1 MQTSFRILVALASLL
16 LAAPALRAQPIMAS
30 SELRRGMSGF
40 GLTTFQGT
48 EIDTFQVEILG
59 VLKGALGPRMDMILA
74 RLSGG
79 PLEHTGLIRGMSG
92 SPVYIDGRLIG
103 AVSYGWFFSKEPIG
117 GITPIAHMLEVG
129 TREHPTPSQYG
140 KALKLD
146 EETTRL
152 LGGEGVSTLALLG
165 MPIAVAGF
173 SPKGRQV
180 LRDALDA
187 PGIQLLDSPAGQ
199 VLPDQEVPFAPGAS
213 LAVQLIRGDYSAAA
227 IGTLTWVGDGRFV
240 GFGHPLFLLGATN
253 LPATGAY
260 IHQVIPIQTASFKI
274 GTPTSAMG
282 AVRQDRLPA
291 IAGTLGAMPDM
302 LPVRV
307 ALQSAA
313 GDRAFRCEVLRHPA
327 LSAAFVRSVL
337 FNALETAEKLFGD
350 ATLRMRSHIALAD
363 GRTVEREQV
372 YSSGIA
378 LLRAAIDAVQPV
390 GVLLNNPFAGLAL
403 DSLRFEL
410 EIGETLAQARIT
422 GLRLSP
428 PDPKA
433 GQRVLLQA
441 TLQPYRAEPVTE
453 RMELDLP
460 AHLKPGPFVVRVGS
474 GAASASWEAARQPDA
489 FVPRNAAA
497 LLALLERTGAADE
510 LVFEVFRAGPGFTV
524 DGRELPGL
532 PPSALAVLSADRSAG
547 HLGPVRGEVVLR
559 RTLTTDYVLSGEQSL
574 DMTLRKP

>member
-1 MQTSFRILVALASLL
+1 M
-16 LAAPALRAQPIMAS
+16 AP

-48 EIDTFQVEILG
+48 AIDTFQVEVLG

-103 AVSYGWFFSKEPIG
+103 AIAYGWYFSKDPIG
-117 GITPIAHMLEVG
+117 GITPIAHMLEVA
-129 TREHPTPSQYG
+129 TRQDPTPNQYG
-140 KALKLD
+140 KVLDLD

-152 LGGEGVSTLALLG
+152 LGGEGVSTLAPLG

-173 SPKGRQV
+173 SPRGRQV

-187 PGIQLLDSPAGQ
+187 PGIELLDSPAGR
-199 VLPDQEVPFAPGAS
+199 VLPDQEASIAPGAS

-240 GFGHPLFLLGATN
+240 GFGHPMFFLGATN

-260 IHQVIPIQTASFKI
+260 IHQVIPIQTASFKL
-274 GTPTSAMG
+274 GTPTGALG

-291 IAGTLGAMPDM
+291 IAGTLGQAPDM

-307 ALQSAA
+307 ALRSVA
-313 GDRAFRCEVLRHPA
+313 GNRAFRCEVLRHPA
-327 LSAAFVRSVL
+327 LSASFVRSVL
-337 FNALETAEKLFGD
+337 FNALETTEKLFGD
-350 ATLRMRSHIALAD
+350 ATLRVRSLIALAD
-363 GRTVEREQV
+363 GRTVEREQM

-378 LLRAAIDAVQPV
+378 PLSAVIDAVQPV
-390 GVLLNNPFAGLAL
+390 DRLLNNPFAGLAL
-403 DSLRFEL
+403 DSLHFEL
-410 EIGETLAQARIT
+410 EIGETLVQARIA

-428 PDPKA
+428 PDPKV
-433 GQRVLLQA
+433 GQRVSLQA

-453 RMELDLP
+453 RLALDLP
-460 AHLKPGPFVVRVGS
+460 AHLEPGPFVVRVGS
-474 GAASASWEAARQPDA
+474 GVASTGWEAARQPDA
-489 FVPRNAAA
+489 FVPRNAAD
-497 LLALLERTGAADE
+497 LLALLERPSAADE
-510 LVFEVFRAGPGFTV
+510 LVVEIFRAGSGFTV
-524 DGRELPGL
+524 NGRELPGL

-547 HLGPVRGEVVLR
+547 HLGPVQGEVVLR
-559 RTLTTDYVLSGEQSL
+559 RTVSTDYVLLGEQSL

>member
-1 MQTSFRILVALASLL
+1 M
-16 LAAPALRAQPIMAS
+16 AP

-92 SPVYIDGRLIG
+92 SPVYIDGRLVG
-103 AVSYGWFFSKEPIG
+103 AISYGWYFSKDPIG
-117 GITPIAHMLEVG
+117 GITPIAHMLEVA

-152 LGGEGVSTLALLG
+152 LGGEGISTLAPLG

-173 SPKGRQV
+173 SPQGRQV

-199 VLPDQEVPFAPGAS
+199 ALPDQEVPFAPGAS

-240 GFGHPLFLLGATN
+240 GFGHPMFLLGATN

-260 IHQVIPIQTASFKI
+260 IHQVIPLQTASFKL
-274 GTPTSAMG
+274 GTPTGAMG

-291 IAGTLGAMPDM
+291 IAGTLGATPDM
-302 LPVRV
+302 LPVQV
-307 ALQSAA
+307 ALRSAA
-313 GDRAFRCEVLRHPA
+313 GNHAFRCEVLRHPE
-327 LSAAFVRSVL
+327 LSAALVRSVL
-337 FNALETAEKLFGD
+337 FNSLETAEKLFGD
-350 ATLRMRSHIALAD
+350 ATLRVRSHIALAD

-372 YSSGIA
+372 YSSGVA
-378 LLRAAIDAVQPV
+378 LISAVIDAAQPV
-390 GVLLNNPFAGLAL
+390 SVLLNNPFAGLAL
-403 DSLRFEL
+403 DSLHFEL

-428 PDPKA
+428 PEPKA
-433 GQRVLLQA
+433 GQRVSLQA

-460 AHLKPGPFVVRVGS
+460 AYLEPGPFVVRVGS
-474 GAASASWEAARQPDA
+474 GVASTSWEAARRPDA
-489 FVPRNAAA
+489 FVPRNTSD

-510 LVFEVFRAGPGFTV
+510 LVVEIFRAGPGFTV

-547 HLGPVRGEVVLR
+547 HLGPVQGEVVLR
-559 RTLTTDYVLSGEQSL
+559 HTLTTNYVLSGEQSL

>member
-1 MQTSFRILVALASLL
+1 MLVALASLL
-16 LAAPALRAQPIMAS
+16 LAAPALGAQPLMAP

-48 EIDTFQVEILG
+48 AIDTFQVEVLG

-103 AVSYGWFFSKEPIG
+103 AIAYGWYFSKDPIG
-117 GITPIAHMLEVG
+117 GITPIAQMLEVA
-129 TREHPTPSQYG
+129 TRQDPTPNQYG
-140 KALKLD
+140 KVLDLD

-152 LGGEGVSTLALLG
+152 LGGEGVSTLAPLG

-173 SPKGRQV
+173 SPRGRQV

-187 PGIQLLDSPAGQ
+187 PGIELLDSPAGR
-199 VLPDQEVPFAPGAS
+199 VLPDQEASIAPGAS

-227 IGTLTWVGDGRFV
+227 IGTLTWVGAGRFV
-240 GFGHPLFLLGATN
+240 GFGHPMFFLGATN

-260 IHQVIPIQTASFKI
+260 IHQVIPIQTASFKL
-274 GTPTSAMG
+274 GTPTGALG

-291 IAGTLGAMPDM
+291 IAGTLGDAPDM

-307 ALQSAA
+307 ALRSAA
-313 GDRAFRCEVLRHPA
+313 GNRAFRCEVLRHPA
-327 LSAAFVRSVL
+327 LSASFVRSVL
-337 FNALETAEKLFGD
+337 FNSLETTEKLVGD
-350 ATLRMRSHIALAD
+350 ATLRVRSHIALAD
-363 GRTVEREQV
+363 GRAVEREQM

-378 LLRAAIDAVQPV
+378 PLSAVIDAAQPV
-390 GVLLNNPFAGLAL
+390 DMLLNNPFAGLAL
-403 DSLRFEL
+403 DSLHFEL

-428 PDPKA
+428 PNPKV
-433 GQRVLLQA
+433 GQRVSLQA

-453 RMELDLP
+453 RLALDLP
-460 AHLKPGPFVVRVGS
+460 THLEPGPFVVRVGS
-474 GAASASWEAARQPDA
+474 GVASTDWEAARQPDA
-489 FVPRNAAA
+489 FVPRNAAD
-497 LLALLERTGAADE
+497 LLALLERPSAADE
-510 LVFEVFRAGPGFTV
+510 LVVEIFRAGSGFTV
-524 DGRELPGL
+524 NGRELPGL

-547 HLGPVRGEVVLR
+547 HLGPVQGEVVLR
-559 RTLTTDYVLSGEQSL
+559 RTVSTDYVLLGEQSL

>member
-1 MQTSFRILVALASLL
+1 M
-16 LAAPALRAQPIMAS
+16 AP

-48 EIDTFQVEILG
+48 AIDTFQVEVLG

-103 AVSYGWFFSKEPIG
+103 AIAYGWYFSKDPIG
-117 GITPIAHMLEVG
+117 GITPIAQMLEVA
-129 TREHPTPSQYG
+129 TRQDPTPNQYG
-140 KALKLD
+140 KVLDLD

-152 LGGEGVSTLALLG
+152 LGGEGVSTLVPLG

-173 SPKGRQV
+173 SPRGRQV

-187 PGIQLLDSPAGQ
+187 PGIELLDSPAGR
-199 VLPDQEVPFAPGAS
+199 VLPDQEASIAPGAS

-240 GFGHPLFLLGATN
+240 GFGHPMFFLGATN

-260 IHQVIPIQTASFKI
+260 IHQVIPIQTASFKL
-274 GTPTSAMG
+274 GTPTGALG

-291 IAGTLGAMPDM
+291 IAGTLGDAPDM

-307 ALQSAA
+307 ALRSAA
-313 GDRAFRCEVLRHPA
+313 GNRAFRCEVLRHPA
-327 LSAAFVRSVL
+327 LSASFVRSVL
-337 FNALETAEKLFGD
+337 FNALETTEKLFGD
-350 ATLRMRSHIALAD
+350 ATLRVRSHIALAD
-363 GRTVEREQV
+363 GRTVEREQM

-378 LLRAAIDAVQPV
+378 PLSAVIDAAQPV
-390 GVLLNNPFAGLAL
+390 DMLLNNPFAGLAL
-403 DSLRFEL
+403 DSLHFEL

-428 PDPKA
+428 PAPKI
-433 GQRVLLQA
+433 GQRVSLQA

-453 RMELDLP
+453 RLALDLP
-460 AHLKPGPFVVRVGS
+460 AHLEPGPFVVRIGS
-474 GAASASWEAARQPDA
+474 GVASTGWEAARQPDA
-489 FVPRNAAA
+489 FVPRNAAD
-497 LLALLERTGAADE
+497 LLALLERPSAADE
-510 LVFEVFRAGPGFTV
+510 LVVEIFRAGSGFTV
-524 DGRELPGL
+524 NGRELPGL

-547 HLGPVRGEVVLR
+547 HLGPVQGEVVLR
-559 RTLTTDYVLSGEQSL
+559 RTVSTDYVLLGEQSL

>member
-1 MQTSFRILVALASLL
+1 M
-16 LAAPALRAQPIMAS
+16 AP

-48 EIDTFQVEILG
+48 AIDTFQVEVLG

-103 AVSYGWFFSKEPIG
+103 AIAYGWYFSKDPIG
-117 GITPIAHMLEVG
+117 GITPIAQMLEVA
-129 TREHPTPSQYG
+129 TREDPTPNQYG
-140 KALKLD
+140 KALDLD

-152 LGGEGVSTLALLG
+152 LGGEGVSTLVPLG

-173 SPKGRQV
+173 SPRGRQV

-187 PGIQLLDSPAGQ
+187 PGIELLDSPAGR
-199 VLPDQEVPFAPGAS
+199 VLPDQEASIAPGAS

-240 GFGHPLFLLGATN
+240 GFGHPMFFLGAIN

-260 IHQVIPIQTASFKI
+260 IHQVIPIQTASFKL
-274 GTPTSAMG
+274 GTPTGALG

-291 IAGTLGAMPDM
+291 IAGTLGQAPDM

-307 ALQSAA
+307 ALRSAA
-313 GDRAFRCEVLRHPA
+313 GNRAFRCEVLRHPA
-327 LSAAFVRSVL
+327 LSASFVRSVL
-337 FNALETAEKLFGD
+337 FNALETTEKLFGD
-350 ATLRMRSHIALAD
+350 ATLRVRSHIALAD
-363 GRTVEREQV
+363 GRAVEREQM

-378 LLRAAIDAVQPV
+378 PLSAVIDAVQPV
-390 GVLLNNPFAGLAL
+390 DRLLNNPFAGLAL
-403 DSLRFEL
+403 DSLHFEL

-428 PDPKA
+428 PDPKV
-433 GQRVLLQA
+433 GQRVSLQA

-453 RMELDLP
+453 RLALDLP
-460 AHLKPGPFVVRVGS
+460 THLEPGPFVVRVGS
-474 GAASASWEAARQPDA
+474 GVASTGWETARQPDA
-489 FVPRNAAA
+489 FVPRNAAD
-497 LLALLERTGAADE
+497 LLALLKRPSAADE
-510 LVFEVFRAGPGFTV
+510 LVVEIFRAGSGFTV
-524 DGRELPGL
+524 NGRELPGL

-547 HLGPVRGEVVLR
+547 HLGPVQGEVVLR
-559 RTLTTDYVLSGEQSL
+559 RTVSTAYVLLGEQSL

>member
-1 MQTSFRILVALASLL
+1 M
-16 LAAPALRAQPIMAS
+16 AP

-48 EIDTFQVEILG
+48 AIDTFQVEVLG

-103 AVSYGWFFSKEPIG
+103 AIAYGWYFSKDPIG
-117 GITPIAHMLEVG
+117 GITPIAQMLEVA
-129 TREHPTPSQYG
+129 TRQDPTPNQYG
-140 KALKLD
+140 KVLDLD

-152 LGGEGVSTLALLG
+152 LGGEGVSTLAPLG

-173 SPKGRQV
+173 SPRGRQV

-187 PGIQLLDSPAGQ
+187 PGIELLDSPAGR
-199 VLPDQEVPFAPGAS
+199 VLPDQEASIAPGAS

-240 GFGHPLFLLGATN
+240 GFGHPMFFLGATN

-260 IHQVIPIQTASFKI
+260 IHQVIPIQTASFKL
-274 GTPTSAMG
+274 GTPTGALG

-291 IAGTLGAMPDM
+291 IAGTLGQAPDM

-307 ALQSAA
+307 ALRSAA
-313 GDRAFRCEVLRHPA
+313 GNRAFRCEVLRHPA
-327 LSAAFVRSVL
+327 LSASFVRSVL
-337 FNALETAEKLFGD
+337 FNALETTEKLFGD
-350 ATLRMRSHIALAD
+350 ATLRVRSHIALAD
-363 GRTVEREQV
+363 GRTVEREQM

-378 LLRAAIDAVQPV
+378 PLSAVIDAAQPV
-390 GVLLNNPFAGLAL
+390 DMLLNNPFAGLAL
-403 DSLRFEL
+403 DSLHFEL

-428 PDPKA
+428 PDPKV
-433 GQRVLLQA
+433 GQQVSLQA

-453 RMELDLP
+453 RLALDLP
-460 AHLKPGPFVVRVGS
+460 AHLEPGPFVVRVGS
-474 GAASASWEAARQPDA
+474 GVASTGWETARQPDA
-489 FVPRNAAA
+489 FVPRNAAD
-497 LLALLERTGAADE
+497 LLALLERPSAADE
-510 LVFEVFRAGPGFTV
+510 LVVEIFRAGSGFTV
-524 DGRELPGL
+524 NGRELPGL
-532 PPSALAVLSADRSAG
+532 PPSALVVLSADRSAG
-547 HLGPVRGEVVLR
+547 HLGPVQGEVVLR
-559 RTLTTDYVLSGEQSL
+559 RTVSTDYVLLGEQSL

>member
-1 MQTSFRILVALASLL
+1 M
-16 LAAPALRAQPIMAS
+16 AP

-48 EIDTFQVEILG
+48 AIDTFQVEVLG

-103 AVSYGWFFSKEPIG
+103 AIAYGWYFSKDPIG
-117 GITPIAHMLEVG
+117 GITPIAHMLEVA
-129 TREHPTPSQYG
+129 TRQDPTPNQYG
-140 KALKLD
+140 KVLDLD

-152 LGGEGVSTLALLG
+152 LGGEGVSTLAPLG

-173 SPKGRQV
+173 SPRGRQV

-187 PGIQLLDSPAGQ
+187 PGIELLDSPAGR
-199 VLPDQEVPFAPGAS
+199 VLPDQEASIAPGAS

-240 GFGHPLFLLGATN
+240 GFGHPMFFLGAIN

-260 IHQVIPIQTASFKI
+260 IHQVIPIQTASFKL
-274 GTPTSAMG
+274 GTPTGALG
-282 AVRQDRLPA
+282 AVRQDRLSA
-291 IAGTLGAMPDM
+291 IAGTLGQAPDM

-307 ALQSAA
+307 ALRSAA
-313 GDRAFRCEVLRHPA
+313 GNRAFRCEVLRHPA
-327 LSAAFVRSVL
+327 LSASFVRSVL
-337 FNALETAEKLFGD
+337 FNALETTEKLVGD
-350 ATLRMRSHIALAD
+350 ATLRVRSHIALAD
-363 GRTVEREQV
+363 GRTVEREQM

-378 LLRAAIDAVQPV
+378 PLSAVIDAVQPV
-390 GVLLNNPFAGLAL
+390 DRLLNNPFAGLAL
-403 DSLRFEL
+403 DSLHFEL
-410 EIGETLAQARIT
+410 EIGETLVQARIA

-428 PDPKA
+428 PDPKV
-433 GQRVLLQA
+433 GQRVSLQA

-453 RMELDLP
+453 RLALDLP
-460 AHLKPGPFVVRVGS
+460 AHLEPGPFVVRVGS
-474 GAASASWEAARQPDA
+474 GVASTGWEAARQPDA
-489 FVPRNAAA
+489 FVPRNAAD
-497 LLALLERTGAADE
+497 LLALLERPSAADE
-510 LVFEVFRAGPGFTV
+510 LVVEIFRAGSGFTV
-524 DGRELPGL
+524 NGRELPGL

-547 HLGPVRGEVVLR
+547 HLGPVQGEVVLR
-559 RTLTTDYVLSGEQSL
+559 RTVSTAYVLLGEQSL

>member
-1 MQTSFRILVALASLL
+1 M
-16 LAAPALRAQPIMAS
+16 AP

-48 EIDTFQVEILG
+48 AIDTFQVEVLG

-103 AVSYGWFFSKEPIG
+103 AIAYGWYFSKDPIG
-117 GITPIAHMLEVG
+117 GITPIAQMLEVA
-129 TREHPTPSQYG
+129 TRQDPTPNQYG
-140 KALKLD
+140 KSLELD
-146 EETTRL
+146 EEATRL
-152 LGGEGVSTLALLG
+152 LGGEGVSTLAPLG

-173 SPKGRQV
+173 SPRGRQV

-187 PGIQLLDSPAGQ
+187 PGIELLDSPAGR
-199 VLPDQEVPFAPGAS
+199 VLPDQEASIAPGAS

-240 GFGHPLFLLGATN
+240 GFGHPMFFLGATN

-260 IHQVIPIQTASFKI
+260 IHQVIPIQTASFKL
-274 GTPTSAMG
+274 GTPTGALG

-291 IAGTLGAMPDM
+291 IAGTLGQAPDM

-307 ALQSAA
+307 ALRSAA
-313 GDRAFRCEVLRHPA
+313 GNRAFRCEVLRHPA
-327 LSAAFVRSVL
+327 LSASFVRSVL
-337 FNALETAEKLFGD
+337 FNALETTEKLVGD
-350 ATLRMRSHIALAD
+350 ATLRVRSHIALAD
-363 GRTVEREQV
+363 GRAVEREQM

-378 LLRAAIDAVQPV
+378 PLSAVIDAAQPV
-390 GVLLNNPFAGLAL
+390 DRLLNNPFAGLAL

-428 PDPKA
+428 PNPKV
-433 GQRVLLQA
+433 GQRVSLQA

-453 RMELDLP
+453 RLALDLP
-460 AHLKPGPFVVRVGS
+460 THLEPGPFVVRVGS
-474 GAASASWEAARQPDA
+474 GVASTGWETARQPDA
-489 FVPRNAAA
+489 FVPRNAAD
-497 LLALLERTGAADE
+497 LLALLERPSAADE
-510 LVFEVFRAGPGFTV
+510 LVVEIFRAGSGFTV
-524 DGRELPGL
+524 NGRELPGL

-547 HLGPVRGEVVLR
+547 HLGPVQGEVVLR
-559 RTLTTDYVLSGEQSL
+559 RTVSTDYVLLGEQSL

>member
-1 MQTSFRILVALASLL
+1 
-16 LAAPALRAQPIMAS
+16 
-30 SELRRGMSGF
+30 MSGF

-74 RLSGG
+74 RFSGG

-103 AVSYGWFFSKEPIG
+103 AIAYGWYFSKEPIG
-117 GITPIAHMLEVG
+117 GITPIGHMLDVAM
-129 TREHPTPSQYG
+129 REHPTPSQYG
-140 KALKLD
+140 KVLD
-146 EETTRL
+146 LNEETTRL
-152 LGGEGVSTLALLG
+152 LGGEGVVSAELNVEASTLAPLG

-173 SPKGRQV
+173 SPRGRQV

-187 PGIQLLDSPAGQ
+187 PGIQLLDSPTGQ
-199 VLPDQEVPFAPGAS
+199 ALSDQEAPFVPGAP
-213 LAVQLIRGDYSAAA
+213 LAVQLIRGDYSASA

-240 GFGHPLFLLGATN
+240 GFGHPMFLLGATN

-260 IHQVIPIQTASFKI
+260 IHQVIPIQTASFKL

-291 IAGTLGAMPDM
+291 IAGTLGEAPDM

-307 ALQSAA
+307 ALRSAA
-313 GDRAFRCEVLRHPA
+313 DDHNFRCEVLRHPE
-327 LSAAFVRSVL
+327 LSASLVRSVL
-337 FNALETAEKLFGD
+337 FNSLETAEKLFGD
-350 ATLRMRSHIALAD
+350 ATLRMRSRIALAD
-363 GRTVEREQV
+363 GRTVEREQM
-372 YSSGIA
+372 YSSGVA
-378 LLRAAIDAVQPV
+378 LLRAVIDAVQPV
-390 GVLLNNPFAGLAL
+390 GVLLNNPFAGMTL
-403 DSLRFEL
+403 DSLHFEL
-410 EIGETLAQARIT
+410 EISETLAQARIA
-422 GLRLSP
+422 GLRLLP
-428 PDPKA
+428 PEPKV
-433 GQRVLLQA
+433 GQRVSLQA

-453 RMELDLP
+453 HLELDLP
-460 AHLKPGPFVVRVGS
+460 AHLEPGPFVVRVGS
-474 GAASASWEAARQPDA
+474 GAASTRWEAARQPDA
-489 FVPRNAAA
+489 FVPRNTAD

-510 LVFEVFRAGPGFTV
+510 LVVEVFRAEPGFTV
-524 DGRELPGL
+524 NGRELPGL

-547 HLGPVRGEVVLR
+547 HLGPVQGEVVLR

>member
-1 MQTSFRILVALASLL
+1 MQTSFRILVALAALL
-16 LAAPALRAQPIMAS
+16 LAAPALRAQPVMAS

-92 SPVYIDGRLIG
+92 SPVYINGRLIG
-103 AVSYGWFFSKEPIG
+103 AIAYGWYFSKEPIG
-117 GITPIAHMLEVG
+117 GITPIAHMLEVA

-152 LGGEGVSTLALLG
+152 LGGEGVSTLAPLG

-173 SPKGRQV
+173 SPRGRQV

-187 PGIQLLDSPAGQ
+187 PGIELLDSPAGQ
-199 VLPDQEVPFAPGAS
+199 HLPGQEVPFAPGAS

-260 IHQVIPIQTASFKI
+260 IHQVIPTQIASFKL
-274 GTPTSAMG
+274 GTPAGAMG

-291 IAGTLGAMPDM
+291 IAGTLGAVPDM

-307 ALQSAA
+307 ALRSAA
-313 GDRAFRCEVLRHPA
+313 GDHDFRCEVLRHPE
-327 LSAAFVRSVL
+327 LSASFVRSVL
-337 FNALETAEKLFGD
+337 FNSLEATEKLFGD
-350 ATLRMRSHIALAD
+350 ATLRVRSHIALTD

-378 LLRAAIDAVQPV
+378 LLRAIIEAVQPV
-390 GVLLNNPFAGLAL
+390 GVLLNNSFAGLTL
-403 DSLRFEL
+403 DSLHFEL
-410 EIGETLAQARIT
+410 EVGESLAQARIT

-433 GQRVLLQA
+433 GQRVSLQA

-460 AHLKPGPFVVRVGS
+460 AHLKPGPFVVRIGS
-474 GAASASWEAARQPDA
+474 GAASARWEAARRPDA
-489 FVPRNAAA
+489 FVPRNTAD

-510 LVFEVFRAGPGFTV
+510 LVVEVFRAGPGFTV
-524 DGRELPGL
+524 EGRELPGL
-532 PPSALAVLSADRSAG
+532 PPSALAVLSADHSAG
-547 HLGPVRGEVVLR
+547 HLGPVQGAVVLR

>member
-1 MQTSFRILVALASLL
+1 M
-16 LAAPALRAQPIMAS
+16 AP

-48 EIDTFQVEILG
+48 AIDTFQVEVLG

-103 AVSYGWFFSKEPIG
+103 AIAYGWYFSKDPIG
-117 GITPIAHMLEVG
+117 GITPIAHMLEVA
-129 TREHPTPSQYG
+129 TRQDPTPNQYG
-140 KALKLD
+140 KALDLD

-152 LGGEGVSTLALLG
+152 LGGEGVSTLAPLG

-173 SPKGRQV
+173 SPRGRQV

-187 PGIQLLDSPAGQ
+187 PGIELLDSPAGR
-199 VLPDQEVPFAPGAS
+199 VLPDQEASIAPGAS

-240 GFGHPLFLLGATN
+240 GFGHPMFFLGAIN

-260 IHQVIPIQTASFKI
+260 IHQVIPIQTASFKL
-274 GTPTSAMG
+274 GTPTGALG

-291 IAGTLGAMPDM
+291 IAGTLGDAPDM

-307 ALQSAA
+307 ALRSAA
-313 GDRAFRCEVLRHPA
+313 GNRAFRCEVLRHPD
-327 LSAAFVRSVL
+327 LSASFVRSVL
-337 FNALETAEKLFGD
+337 FNALETTEKLFGD
-350 ATLRMRSHIALAD
+350 ATLRVRSHIALAD
-363 GRTVEREQV
+363 GRTVEREQM

-378 LLRAAIDAVQPV
+378 PLSAVIDAVQPV
-390 GVLLNNPFAGLAL
+390 DRLLNNPFAGLAL
-403 DSLRFEL
+403 DSLHFEL

-428 PDPKA
+428 PNPKV
-433 GQRVLLQA
+433 GQRVSLQA

-453 RMELDLP
+453 RLALDLP
-460 AHLKPGPFVVRVGS
+460 THLEPGPFVVRVGS
-474 GAASASWEAARQPDA
+474 GVASTDWEAARQPDA
-489 FVPRNAAA
+489 FVPRNAAD
-497 LLALLERTGAADE
+497 LLALLERPSAADE
-510 LVFEVFRAGPGFTV
+510 LVVEIFRAGPGFTV
-524 DGRELPGL
+524 NGRELPGL

-547 HLGPVRGEVVLR
+547 HLGPVQGEVVLR
-559 RTLTTDYVLSGEQSL
+559 RTVSTDYVLLGEQSL

>member
-1 MQTSFRILVALASLL
+1 M
-16 LAAPALRAQPIMAS
+16 AP

-103 AVSYGWFFSKEPIG
+103 AIAYGWYFSKDPIG
-117 GITPIAHMLEVG
+117 GITPIADMLEVA
-129 TREHPTPSQYG
+129 TRQHPTPNQYG
-140 KALKLD
+140 KALELD

-152 LGGEGVSTLALLG
+152 LGGEGVSTLAPLG
-165 MPIAVAGF
+165 VPIALAGF
-173 SPKGRQV
+173 SPRGRHV

-199 VLPDQEVPFAPGAS
+199 VLPDREAAIAPGAS

-240 GFGHPLFLLGATN
+240 GFGHPMFFLGATN

-260 IHQVIPIQTASFKI
+260 IHQVIPVQIASFKL

-282 AVRQDRLPA
+282 AVRQDRLAA
-291 IAGTLGAMPDM
+291 IAGTLGQAPDM

-307 ALQSAA
+307 ALRSAA
-313 GDRAFRCEVLRHPA
+313 GDRAFRCEVLRHPE
-327 LSAAFVRSVL
+327 LSASFVRSVL
-337 FNALETAEKLFGD
+337 VNALETTEKLFGD
-350 ATLRMRSHIALAD
+350 ATLRMRSHIALTD
-363 GRTVEREQV
+363 GRTVEREQM
-372 YSSGIA
+372 YSSGVA
-378 LLRAAIDAVQPV
+378 LLNAAIDAVQPV
-390 GVLLNNPFAGLAL
+390 EVLLNNPFAGLTL
-403 DSLRFEL
+403 DSLHFEL

-428 PDPKA
+428 PEPKV
-433 GQRVLLQA
+433 GQRVSLQA
-441 TLQPYRAEPVTE
+441 TLQPHRAEPVTE
-453 RMELDLP
+453 RLALDLP
-460 AHLKPGPFVVRVGS
+460 AHLEPGSFVVRVGS
-474 GAASASWEAARQPDA
+474 GVASTGWDAARRPDA
-489 FVPRNAAA
+489 LVPRNAAD

-510 LVFEVFRAGPGFTV
+510 LVVEIFRAGAGFTV

-532 PPSALAVLSADRSAG
+532 PPSALAVLNADRSAG
-547 HLGPVRGEVVLR
+547 HLGAVQGEVVLR
-559 RTLTTDYVLSGEQSL
+559 RTLTTAYVLLGEQSL

>member
-1 MQTSFRILVALASLL
+1 M
-16 LAAPALRAQPIMAS
+16 AP

-48 EIDTFQVEILG
+48 AIDTFQVEVLG

-103 AVSYGWFFSKEPIG
+103 AIAYGWYFSKDPIG
-117 GITPIAHMLEVG
+117 GITPIAQMLEVA
-129 TREHPTPSQYG
+129 TRQDPTPNQYG
-140 KALKLD
+140 KALDLD

-152 LGGEGVSTLALLG
+152 LGGEGVSTLAPLG

-173 SPKGRQV
+173 SPRGRQV

-187 PGIQLLDSPAGQ
+187 PGIELLDSPAGR
-199 VLPDQEVPFAPGAS
+199 VLPDQEAAIAPGAS

-240 GFGHPLFLLGATN
+240 GFGHPMFFLGATN

-260 IHQVIPIQTASFKI
+260 IHQVIPIQTASFKL
-274 GTPTSAMG
+274 GTPTGALG

-291 IAGTLGAMPDM
+291 IAGTLGQAPDM

-307 ALQSAA
+307 ALRSAA
-313 GDRAFRCEVLRHPA
+313 GNRAFRCEVLRHPA
-327 LSAAFVRSVL
+327 LSASFVRSVL
-337 FNALETAEKLFGD
+337 FNALETTEKLVGD
-350 ATLRMRSHIALAD
+350 ATLRVRSHIALAD
-363 GRTVEREQV
+363 GRAVEREQM

-378 LLRAAIDAVQPV
+378 PLSAVIDAVQPV
-390 GVLLNNPFAGLAL
+390 DRLLNNPFAGLAL
-403 DSLRFEL
+403 DSLHFEL

-428 PDPKA
+428 PDPKV
-433 GQRVLLQA
+433 GQRVSLQA

-453 RMELDLP
+453 RLALDLP
-460 AHLKPGPFVVRVGS
+460 THLEPGPFVVRVGS
-474 GAASASWEAARQPDA
+474 GVASTGWETARQPDA
-489 FVPRNAAA
+489 FVPRNAAD
-497 LLALLERTGAADE
+497 LLALLKRPSAADE
-510 LVFEVFRAGPGFTV
+510 LVVEIFRAGSGFTV
-524 DGRELPGL
+524 NGRELPGL

-547 HLGPVRGEVVLR
+547 HLGPVQGEVVLR
-559 RTLTTDYVLSGEQSL
+559 RTVSTAYVLLGEQSL

>member
-1 MQTSFRILVALASLL
+1 M
-16 LAAPALRAQPIMAS
+16 AP

-48 EIDTFQVEILG
+48 AIDTFQVEVLG

-103 AVSYGWFFSKEPIG
+103 AIAYGWYFSKDPIG
-117 GITPIAHMLEVG
+117 GITPIAQMLEVA
-129 TREHPTPSQYG
+129 TRQDPTPNQYG
-140 KALKLD
+140 KVLDLD

-152 LGGEGVSTLALLG
+152 LGGEGVSTLAPLG

-173 SPKGRQV
+173 SPRGRQV

-187 PGIQLLDSPAGQ
+187 PGIELLDSPAGR
-199 VLPDQEVPFAPGAS
+199 VLPDQEASIAPGAS

-240 GFGHPLFLLGATN
+240 GFGHPMFFLGAIN

-260 IHQVIPIQTASFKI
+260 IHQVIPIQTASFKL
-274 GTPTSAMG
+274 GTPTGALG

-291 IAGTLGAMPDM
+291 IAGTLGQAPDM

-307 ALQSAA
+307 ALRSAA
-313 GDRAFRCEVLRHPA
+313 GNRAFRCEVLRHPA
-327 LSAAFVRSVL
+327 LSASFVRSVL
-337 FNALETAEKLFGD
+337 FNSLETTEKLFGD
-350 ATLRMRSHIALAD
+350 ATLRVRSHIALAD
-363 GRTVEREQV
+363 GRTVEREQM

-378 LLRAAIDAVQPV
+378 PLSAVIDAVQPV
-390 GVLLNNPFAGLAL
+390 DRLLNNPFAGLAL
-403 DSLRFEL
+403 DSLHFEL

-428 PDPKA
+428 PNPKV
-433 GQRVLLQA
+433 GQRVSLQA

-453 RMELDLP
+453 RLALDLP
-460 AHLKPGPFVVRVGS
+460 AHLEPGPFVVRVGS
-474 GAASASWEAARQPDA
+474 GVASTGWEAARQPDA
-489 FVPRNAAA
+489 FVPRNAAD
-497 LLALLERTGAADE
+497 LLALLERPSAADE
-510 LVFEVFRAGPGFTV
+510 LVVEIFRAGSGFTV
-524 DGRELPGL
+524 NGRELPGL

-547 HLGPVRGEVVLR
+547 HLGPVQGEVVLR
-559 RTLTTDYVLSGEQSL
+559 RTVSTDYVLLGEQSL

>member
-1 MQTSFRILVALASLL
+1 M
-16 LAAPALRAQPIMAS
+16 AP

-48 EIDTFQVEILG
+48 EIDTFQVEVLG

-103 AVSYGWFFSKEPIG
+103 AIAYGWYFSKDPIG
-117 GITPIAHMLEVG
+117 GITPIAHMLEVA
-129 TREHPTPSQYG
+129 TRQDPTPNQYG
-140 KALKLD
+140 KVLELD

-152 LGGEGVSTLALLG
+152 LGGEGVSTLAPLG

-173 SPKGRQV
+173 SPRGRQV

-187 PGIQLLDSPAGQ
+187 PGIELLDSPAGR
-199 VLPDQEVPFAPGAS
+199 VLPDQEASIAPGAS

-240 GFGHPLFLLGATN
+240 GFGHPMFFLGATN

-260 IHQVIPIQTASFKI
+260 IHQVIPIQTASFKL
-274 GTPTSAMG
+274 GTPTGALG

-291 IAGTLGAMPDM
+291 IAGTLGQAPDM

-307 ALQSAA
+307 ALRSVA
-313 GDRAFRCEVLRHPA
+313 GNRAFRCEVLRHPA
-327 LSAAFVRSVL
+327 LSASFVRSVL
-337 FNALETAEKLFGD
+337 FNALETTEKLFGD
-350 ATLRMRSHIALAD
+350 ATLRVRSHIALAD
-363 GRTVEREQV
+363 GRTVEREQM

-378 LLRAAIDAVQPV
+378 PLSAVIDAVQPV
-390 GVLLNNPFAGLAL
+390 DRLLNNPFAGLAL
-403 DSLRFEL
+403 DSLHFEL
-410 EIGETLAQARIT
+410 EIGETLVQARIA

-428 PDPKA
+428 PDPKV
-433 GQRVLLQA
+433 GQRVSLQA

-453 RMELDLP
+453 RLALDLP
-460 AHLKPGPFVVRVGS
+460 AHLEPGPFVVRVGS
-474 GAASASWEAARQPDA
+474 GVASTGWEAARQPDA
-489 FVPRNAAA
+489 FVPRNAAD
-497 LLALLERTGAADE
+497 LLALLERPSAADE
-510 LVFEVFRAGPGFTV
+510 LVVEIFRAGSGFTV
-524 DGRELPGL
+524 NGRELPGL

-547 HLGPVRGEVVLR
+547 HLGPVQGEVVLR
-559 RTLTTDYVLSGEQSL
+559 RTVSTDYVLLGEQSL

>member
-1 MQTSFRILVALASLL
+1 ME
-16 LAAPALRAQPIMAS
+16 P
-30 SELRRGMSGF
+30 SELRRGMKGF

-79 PLEHTGLIRGMSG
+79 PLAHTGVVRGMSG

-103 AVSYGWFFSKEPIG
+103 AIAYGWYFSKDPIG
-117 GITPIAHMLEVG
+117 GITPIADMLAVA
-129 TREHPTPSQYG
+129 TRQHPPPNQYG
-140 KALKLD
+140 KVLDLD

-152 LGGEGVSTLALLG
+152 LGGEGVSTLAPLG

-173 SPKGRQV
+173 SPRGRQA
-180 LRDALDA
+180 LRDALGV

-199 VLPDQEVPFAPGAS
+199 ELSGQEASIAPGAS

-240 GFGHPLFLLGATN
+240 GFGHPMFLLGATN

-260 IHQVIPIQTASFKI
+260 IHQVIPIQTASFKL
-274 GTPTSAMG
+274 GVPTGAMG

-291 IAGTLGAMPDM
+291 IAGTLGAAPDM

-313 GDRAFRCEVLRHPA
+313 GDNAFRCEVLRHPE
-327 LSAAFVRSVL
+327 LSASLVRAVL
-337 FNALETAEKLFGD
+337 FNALETAEKLFGN
-350 ATLRMRSHIALAD
+350 ATLRVRSHIALAD
-363 GRTVEREQV
+363 GRSVERTQV
-372 YSSGIA
+372 YSSGTA
-378 LLRAAIDAVQPV
+378 LIRAALAAVEPV
-390 GVLLNNPFAGLAL
+390 GALLNNPFAGLAL
-403 DSLRFEL
+403 DSLHFEL
-410 EIGETLAQARIT
+410 EISETLARARIA

-428 PDPKA
+428 PEPKV
-433 GQRVLLQA
+433 GQRIVLQA
-441 TLQPYRAEPVTE
+441 TLQPYRAAPVTE
-453 RMELDLP
+453 RLELELP
-460 AHLKPGPFVVRVGS
+460 AHLAPGPFVVRVGS
-474 GAASASWEAARQPDA
+474 GVASVGWEATRQPDA
-489 FVPRNAAA
+489 FVPRNAAD
-497 LLALLERTGAADE
+497 LLSLLRQTGAADE
-510 LVFEVFRAGPGFTV
+510 LVVEVFRAAPGFTV

-547 HLGPVRGEVVLR
+547 HLGPVQGEVVLR

>member
-1 MQTSFRILVALASLL
+1 ME
-16 LAAPALRAQPIMAS
+16 P

-79 PLEHTGLIRGMSG
+79 PLAHTGIIRGMSG

-103 AVSYGWFFSKEPIG
+103 AIAYGWYFSKDPIG
-117 GITPIAHMLEVG
+117 GITPISHMLDIA
-129 TREHPTPSQYG
+129 TREYPAPSQHG
-140 KALKLD
+140 KVLELELLD

-152 LGGEGVSTLALLG
+152 LGGEGVVSAELNVEASTLAPLG

-173 SPKGRQV
+173 SPRGRKV

-187 PGIQLLDSPAGQ
+187 PGIQFLDSPTGQ
-199 VLPDQEVPFAPGAS
+199 ELSDQELSRNEVSIAPGAS

-240 GFGHPLFLLGATN
+240 GFGHPLFFWGATN

-260 IHQVIPIQTASFKI
+260 IHQVIPIQTFSFKL
-274 GTPTSAMG
+274 GTPTGAMG

-291 IAGTLGAMPDM
+291 IAGTLGEAPDM

-307 ALQSAA
+307 ALRSAA
-313 GDRAFRCEVLRHPA
+313 DGHNFRCEVLRHPE
-327 LSAAFVRSVL
+327 LSASLVRSVL
-337 FNALETAEKLFGD
+337 FNSLETTEKLFGD

-363 GRTVEREQV
+363 GRTVERDQV

-378 LLRAAIDAVQPV
+378 PLRAVIDAVQPV
-390 GVLLNNPFAGLAL
+390 GVLLNNPFAGLTL
-403 DSLRFEL
+403 DSLHFEL
-410 EIGETLAQARIT
+410 EISETLAQARIT

-428 PDPKA
+428 PEPKA
-433 GQRVLLQA
+433 GQRVALQA

-453 RMELDLP
+453 HLELRLP

-474 GAASASWEAARQPDA
+474 GVASTDWEAARQPAA
-489 FVPRNAAA
+489 FVPRNAAD

-510 LVFEVFRAGPGFTV
+510 LVVEVFRVEPGFTMK
-524 DGRELPGL
+524 GRELPGL
-532 PPSALAVLSADRSAG
+532 PPSALAVLNADRSAG
-547 HLGPVRGEVVLR
+547 HLGLVRGEVVLR
-559 RTLTTDYVLSGEQSL
+559 HTLTIDYVLLGEQSL

>member
-1 MQTSFRILVALASLL
+1 ME
-16 LAAPALRAQPIMAS
+16 P

-48 EIDTFQVEILG
+48 QIDTFQVEILG

-79 PLEHTGLIRGMSG
+79 PLAHTGLIRGMSG

-103 AVSYGWFFSKEPIG
+103 AIAYGWYFSKEPIG
-117 GITPIAHMLEVG
+117 GITPIGHMLDVA

-140 KALKLD
+140 KVLELD

-152 LGGEGVSTLALLG
+152 LGGEGVVSAELNVEASTLAPLG
-165 MPIAVAGF
+165 VPIAVAGF
-173 SPKGRQV
+173 SPRGRQV

-199 VLPDQEVPFAPGAS
+199 GLSDQEAPFAPGAP

-240 GFGHPLFLLGATN
+240 GFGHPMFLLGATN

-260 IHQVIPIQTASFKI
+260 IHQVIPIQTASFKL
-274 GTPTSAMG
+274 GTPTG
-282 AVRQDRLPA
+282 AVGAVHQDRLPA
-291 IAGTLGAMPDM
+291 IAGTLGEAPDM

-307 ALQSAA
+307 ALRSAA
-313 GDRAFRCEVLRHPA
+313 GDNAFRCEVLRHPE
-327 LSAAFVRSVL
+327 LSASLVRSVL
-337 FNALETAEKLFGD
+337 FNSLETTEKLFGD

-363 GRTVEREQV
+363 GRTVEREQM
-372 YSSGIA
+372 YSSGVA
-378 LLRAAIDAVQPV
+378 LLRAVIDAVQPV

-403 DSLRFEL
+403 DSLHFEL
-410 EIGETLAQARIT
+410 EISETLAQARIT
-422 GLRLSP
+422 GLRLLP
-428 PDPKA
+428 PEPKV
-433 GQRVLLQA
+433 GQRVSLQA

-453 RMELDLP
+453 YLELDLP
-460 AHLKPGPFVVRVGS
+460 AHLEPGPFVIRVGS
-474 GAASASWEAARQPDA
+474 GAASTSWEAQRQPDA
-489 FVPRNAAA
+489 FVPRNTTD

-510 LVFEVFRAGPGFTV
+510 LVVEIFRAEPGFTV
-524 DGRELPGL
+524 NGRELPGL
-532 PPSALAVLSADRSAG
+532 PPSALAVLGEDRSAG
-547 HLGPVRGEVVLR
+547 HLGPVQGEVVLR
-559 RTLTTDYVLSGEQSL
+559 RTLTTDYVLSGERRI
-574 DMTLRKP
+574 DITLRKP

>member
-1 MQTSFRILVALASLL
+1 
-16 LAAPALRAQPIMAS
+16 MAS

-103 AVSYGWFFSKEPIG
+103 AISYGWFFSKDPIG
-117 GITPIAHMLEVG
+117 GITPIAHMLEVA

-146 EETTRL
+146 EETSRL
-152 LGGEGVSTLALLG
+152 LGGEGVSTLAPLG

-180 LRDALDA
+180 LSDALDA
-187 PGIQLLDSPAGQ
+187 PGLQLLDSPAGQ

-227 IGTLTWVGDGRFV
+227 IGTLTWVGNGRFV

-260 IHQVIPIQTASFKI
+260 IHQVIPLQTASFKL
-274 GTPTSAMG
+274 GTPAGAMG
-282 AVRQDRLPA
+282 VVHQDRLPA
-291 IAGTLGAMPDM
+291 IAGTLGATPDM
-302 LPVRV
+302 LPVQV
-307 ALQSAA
+307 ALRSAA
-313 GDRAFRCEVLRHPA
+313 GDHDFRCEVLRHPE
-327 LSAAFVRSVL
+327 LSASFVRSVL
-337 FNALETAEKLFGD
+337 FNSLEATEKLFGD
-350 ATLRMRSHIALAD
+350 ATLRVRSHIALAD

-372 YSSGIA
+372 YSSGVA
-378 LLRAAIDAVQPV
+378 VLSAVIDAVQPV
-390 GVLLNNPFAGLAL
+390 NVLLSNPFTGLAL
-403 DSLRFEL
+403 DSLHFEL

-428 PDPKA
+428 PDPKV
-433 GQRVLLQA
+433 GQRVSLQA
-441 TLQPYRAEPVTE
+441 TLQPYRAAPVTE
-453 RMELDLP
+453 HIELDLP
-460 AHLKPGPFVVRVGS
+460 VHLEPGPFVVRIGS
-474 GAASASWEAARQPDA
+474 GVASRSWEAARRPDA
-489 FVPRNAAA
+489 FVPRNASD
-497 LLALLERTGAADE
+497 LLVLLERTGASDE
-510 LVFEVFRAGPGFTV
+510 LVVEVFRAGLGFTV
-524 DGRELPGL
+524 EGRELPGL

-547 HLGPVRGEVVLR
+547 HLGPVQGEVVLR
-559 RTLTTDYVLSGEQSL
+559 QILTTDYVLSGEQSL

>member
-1 MQTSFRILVALASLL
+1 M
-16 LAAPALRAQPIMAS
+16 AP

-48 EIDTFQVEILG
+48 AIDTFQVEVLG

-103 AVSYGWFFSKEPIG
+103 AIAYGWYFSKDPIG
-117 GITPIAHMLEVG
+117 GITPIAQMLEVA
-129 TREHPTPSQYG
+129 TRQDPTPNQYG
-140 KALKLD
+140 KSLELD

-152 LGGEGVSTLALLG
+152 LGGEGVSTLVPLG

-173 SPKGRQV
+173 SPRGRQV

-187 PGIQLLDSPAGQ
+187 PGIELLDSPAGR
-199 VLPDQEVPFAPGAS
+199 VLPDQEASIAPGAS

-227 IGTLTWVGDGRFV
+227 IGTLTWVGAGRFV
-240 GFGHPLFLLGATN
+240 GFGHPMFFLGAIN

-260 IHQVIPIQTASFKI
+260 IHQVIPIQTASFKL
-274 GTPTSAMG
+274 GTPTDALG

-291 IAGTLGAMPDM
+291 IAGTLGDAPDM

-307 ALQSAA
+307 ALRSAA
-313 GDRAFRCEVLRHPA
+313 GNRAFRCEVLRHPA
-327 LSAAFVRSVL
+327 LSASFVRSVL
-337 FNALETAEKLFGD
+337 FNSLEITEKLFGD
-350 ATLRMRSHIALAD
+350 ATLRVRSHIALAD
-363 GRTVEREQV
+363 GRTVEREQM

-378 LLRAAIDAVQPV
+378 PLSAVIDVVQPV
-390 GVLLNNPFAGLAL
+390 DRLLNNPFAGLAL
-403 DSLRFEL
+403 DSLHFEL

-428 PDPKA
+428 PDPKV
-433 GQRVLLQA
+433 GQRVSLQA

-453 RMELDLP
+453 RLALDLP
-460 AHLKPGPFVVRVGS
+460 AHLEPGPFVVRVGS
-474 GAASASWEAARQPDA
+474 GVASTGWEAARQPDA
-489 FVPRNAAA
+489 FVPRNAAD
-497 LLALLERTGAADE
+497 LLALLERPSAADE
-510 LVFEVFRAGPGFTV
+510 LVVEIFRAGSGFTV
-524 DGRELPGL
+524 NGRELPGL

-547 HLGPVRGEVVLR
+547 HLGPVQGEVVLR
-559 RTLTTDYVLSGEQSL
+559 RTVSTDYVLLGEQSL

>member
-1 MQTSFRILVALASLL
+1 M
-16 LAAPALRAQPIMAS
+16 AP

-48 EIDTFQVEILG
+48 AIDTFQVEVLG

-103 AVSYGWFFSKEPIG
+103 AIAYGWYFSKDPIG
-117 GITPIAHMLEVG
+117 GITPIAQMLEVA
-129 TREHPTPSQYG
+129 TRQDPTPNQYG
-140 KALKLD
+140 KALDLD

-152 LGGEGVSTLALLG
+152 LGGEGVSTLAPLG

-173 SPKGRQV
+173 SPRGRQV

-187 PGIQLLDSPAGQ
+187 PGIELLDSPAGR
-199 VLPDQEVPFAPGAS
+199 VLPDQEASIAPGAS

-227 IGTLTWVGDGRFV
+227 IGTLTWVGAGRFV
-240 GFGHPLFLLGATN
+240 GFGHPMFFLGATN

-260 IHQVIPIQTASFKI
+260 IHQVIPIQTASFKL
-274 GTPTSAMG
+274 GTPTGALG

-291 IAGTLGAMPDM
+291 IAGTLGQAPDM

-307 ALQSAA
+307 ALRSAA
-313 GDRAFRCEVLRHPA
+313 GNRTFRCEVLRHPA
-327 LSAAFVRSVL
+327 LSASFVRSVL
-337 FNALETAEKLFGD
+337 FNALETTEKLVGD
-350 ATLRMRSHIALAD
+350 ATLRVRSHIALAD
-363 GRTVEREQV
+363 GRTVEREQM

-378 LLRAAIDAVQPV
+378 PLSAVIDAAQPV
-390 GVLLNNPFAGLAL
+390 DMLLNNPFAGLAL
-403 DSLRFEL
+403 DSLHFEL

-428 PDPKA
+428 PDPKV
-433 GQRVLLQA
+433 GQQVSLQA

-453 RMELDLP
+453 RLALDLP
-460 AHLKPGPFVVRVGS
+460 AHLEPGPFVVRVGS
-474 GAASASWEAARQPDA
+474 GVASTGWETARQPDA
-489 FVPRNAAA
+489 FVPRNAAD
-497 LLALLERTGAADE
+497 LLALLERPSAADE
-510 LVFEVFRAGPGFTV
+510 LVVEIFRAGSGFTV
-524 DGRELPGL
+524 NGRELPGL

-547 HLGPVRGEVVLR
+547 HLGPVQGEVVLR
-559 RTLTTDYVLSGEQSL
+559 RTVSTDYVLLGEQSL

>member
-1 MQTSFRILVALASLL
+1 ME
-16 LAAPALRAQPIMAS
+16 P

-48 EIDTFQVEILG
+48 QIDTFQVEILG
-59 VLKGALGPRMDMILA
+59 VLKGALGPRMDMILV

-79 PLEHTGLIRGMSG
+79 PLAHTGVIRGMSG

-103 AVSYGWFFSKEPIG
+103 AIAYGWYFSKDPIA
-117 GITPIAHMLEVG
+117 GITPIGHMLEVA

-140 KALKLD
+140 KVLKLD

-152 LGGEGVSTLALLG
+152 LGGKGVVSAETSASSDFGELSRVVESLNVEASTLAPLG
-165 MPIAVAGF
+165 VPIAVAGF
-173 SPKGRQV
+173 SPRGRQV

-199 VLPDQEVPFAPGAS
+199 ELSDQEVSIAPGAS

-227 IGTLTWVGDGRFV
+227 LGTLTSVGDGRFV
-240 GFGHPLFLLGATN
+240 GFGHPMFLLGATN

-274 GTPTSAMG
+274 GTPTSAIG

-291 IAGTLGAMPDM
+291 IAGTLGEAPDM

-307 ALQSAA
+307 ALRSAA
-313 GDRAFRCEVLRHPA
+313 GDHNFRCEVLRHPE
-327 LSAAFVRSVL
+327 LSASLARSVL
-337 FNALETAEKLFGD
+337 FNSLETTEKLFGD

-363 GRTVEREQV
+363 GRTVEREQM
-372 YSSGIA
+372 YSSGVA
-378 LLRAAIDAVQPV
+378 LLRAATDAARPV
-390 GVLLNNPFAGLAL
+390 GTLLNNPFAGLAL
-403 DSLRFEL
+403 DSLHFEL
-410 EIGETLAQARIT
+410 EISETLAQARIA

-428 PDPKA
+428 PDPKV
-433 GQRVLLQA
+433 GQRVSLQA
-441 TLQPYRAEPVTE
+441 TLQPYRAAPVIE
-453 RMELDLP
+453 YLELDLP
-460 AHLKPGPFVVRVGS
+460 AHLESGPFVVRIGS
-474 GAASASWEAARQPDA
+474 GAASASWEAQRQPDA
-489 FVPRNAAA
+489 FVPRNTAD
-497 LLALLERTGAADE
+497 LLALFERTGAADE
-510 LVFEVFRAGPGFTV
+510 LVVEVFRAEPGFTV
-524 DGRELPGL
+524 NGRELPGL

-547 HLGPVRGEVVLR
+547 HLGPVEGEVVLR

-574 DMTLRKP
+574 DITLRKP

>member
-1 MQTSFRILVALASLL
+1 M
-16 LAAPALRAQPIMAS
+16 AP

-103 AVSYGWFFSKEPIG
+103 AIAYGWYFSKDPIG
-117 GITPIAHMLEVG
+117 GITPIADMLEVA
-129 TREHPTPSQYG
+129 TRQHPTPNQYG
-140 KALKLD
+140 KALELD

-152 LGGEGVSTLALLG
+152 LGGEGVSALAPLG
-165 MPIAVAGF
+165 VPIALAGF
-173 SPKGRQV
+173 SPRGRHV

-199 VLPDQEVPFAPGAS
+199 VLPDREAAIAPGAS

-240 GFGHPLFLLGATN
+240 GFGHPMFFLGATN

-260 IHQVIPIQTASFKI
+260 IHQVIPVQIASFKL

-282 AVRQDRLPA
+282 AVPQDRLAA
-291 IAGTLGAMPDM
+291 IAGTLGQAPDM

-307 ALQSAA
+307 ALWSAA
-313 GDRAFRCEVLRHPA
+313 GDRAFRCEVLRHPE
-327 LSAAFVRSVL
+327 LSASFVRSVL
-337 FNALETAEKLFGD
+337 VNALETSEKLFGD
-350 ATLRMRSHIALAD
+350 ATLRMRSHIALTD
-363 GRTVEREQV
+363 GRTVEREQM
-372 YSSGIA
+372 YSSGVA
-378 LLRAAIDAVQPV
+378 LLSAAIDAVQPV
-390 GVLLNNPFAGLAL
+390 EVLLNNPFAGLTL
-403 DSLRFEL
+403 DSLHFEL

-428 PDPKA
+428 PEPKV
-433 GQRVLLQA
+433 GQRVSLQA
-441 TLQPYRAEPVTE
+441 TLQPHRAEPVTE
-453 RMELDLP
+453 RLALDLP
-460 AHLKPGPFVVRVGS
+460 AHLEPGSFVVRVGS
-474 GAASASWEAARQPDA
+474 GVASTGWDAARRPDA
-489 FVPRNAAA
+489 LVPRNAAD

-510 LVFEVFRAGPGFTV
+510 LVVEIFRAGAGFTV

-547 HLGPVRGEVVLR
+547 HLGAVQGEVVLR
-559 RTLTTDYVLSGEQSL
+559 RTLTTAYVLLGEQSL

>member
-1 MQTSFRILVALASLL
+1 ME
-16 LAAPALRAQPIMAS
+16 P

-48 EIDTFQVEILG
+48 KIDTFQVEILG
-59 VLKGALGPRMDMILA
+59 VLKGYLGPRMDMILA
-74 RLSGG
+74 RFSGG

-103 AVSYGWFFSKEPIG
+103 AIAYGWSFSKDTIG
-117 GITPIAHMLEVG
+117 GITPIAHMLDVA
-129 TREHPTPSQYG
+129 TREHPAPSQYG
-140 KALKLD
+140 KTLDLD

-152 LGGEGVSTLALLG
+152 LGGEGVSTLAPLG
-165 MPIAVAGF
+165 MPIALAGF
-173 SPKGRQV
+173 SPRGRQV

-187 PGIQLLDSPAGQ
+187 PNIQLLDSPSGQ
-199 VLPDQEVPFAPGAS
+199 ELSDQEVPFVPGAP
-213 LAVQLIRGDYSAAA
+213 LAVQLIRGDYSAAG

-240 GFGHPLFLLGATN
+240 GFGHPMFFLGATN

-260 IHQVIPIQTASFKI
+260 IHQVIPIQAFSFKL
-274 GTPTSAMG
+274 GTPTGAAVG

-291 IAGTLGAMPDM
+291 IAGTLGETPDM

-313 GDRAFRCEVLRHPA
+313 DDHAFRCEVLRHPEW
-327 LSAAFVRSVL
+327 SASLVRSVL
-337 FNALETAEKLFGD
+337 FNSLETTEKLFGD

-363 GRTVEREQV
+363 GRTVEREQM
-372 YSSGIA
+372 YSSGTA
-378 LLRAAIDAVQPV
+378 LLRAVIDAVRPV
-390 GVLLNNPFAGLAL
+390 GVLLNNPFAGLTL
-403 DSLRFEL
+403 DSLHFEL
-410 EIGETLAQARIT
+410 EIDETLAQARIT

-428 PDPKA
+428 PDPKV
-433 GQRVLLQA
+433 GQRVSLQA

-453 RMELDLP
+453 RLELSLP
-460 AHLKPGPFVVRVGS
+460 AHLEPGPFVVRVGS
-474 GAASASWEAARQPDA
+474 GVASASWEVQRQPDA
-489 FVPRNAAA
+489 FVPRNAADV
-497 LLALLERTGAADE
+497 LALLERTGAADE
-510 LVFEVFRAGPGFTV
+510 LVVEVFRAKPGFTV
-524 DGRELPGL
+524 NGRELPGL

-547 HLGPVRGEVVLR
+547 HLGPVQGEVVLR

>member
-1 MQTSFRILVALASLL
+1 MQTSFRIIIALASLL

-30 SELRRGMSGF
+30 SELRRGMTGF

-103 AVSYGWFFSKEPIG
+103 AISYGWYFSKDPIG
-117 GITPIAHMLEVG
+117 GITPIAHMLKVA
-129 TREHPTPSQYG
+129 TREHSTPSQYG
-140 KALKLD
+140 KVLKLD

-152 LGGEGVSTLALLG
+152 LGGEGVSTLAPLG
-165 MPIAVAGF
+165 MPMAIAGF
-173 SPKGRQV
+173 SPQGRQV

-260 IHQVIPIQTASFKI
+260 IHQVIPIQTASFKL
-274 GTPTSAMG
+274 GTPAGAMG

-291 IAGTLGAMPDM
+291 IAGTLGATPDM
-302 LPVRV
+302 LPVQV
-307 ALQSAA
+307 ALRSAA
-313 GDRAFRCEVLRHPA
+313 GNHAFHCEVLRHPE
-327 LSAAFVRSVL
+327 LSASLVRSVL
-337 FNALETAEKLFGD
+337 FNSLEATEKIFGD
-350 ATLRMRSHIALAD
+350 ATLRLHSHIALAD

-378 LLRAAIDAVQPV
+378 LISAAIDAVQPV
-390 GVLLNNPFAGLAL
+390 GALLDNPFAGLTL
-403 DSLRFEL
+403 DSLHFEL
-410 EIGETLAQARIT
+410 EIGETLAQARIA

-460 AHLKPGPFVVRVGS
+460 AHLEPGPFVVRVGS
-474 GAASASWEAARQPDA
+474 GTASASWEVARRPDA
-489 FVPRNAAA
+489 FVPRNTSD
-497 LLALLERTGAADE
+497 LLALLGRTGAADE
-510 LVFEVFRAGPGFTV
+510 LVVEVFRAGPGFTV
-524 DGRELPGL
+524 NGRELPGL

-547 HLGPVRGEVVLR
+547 HLGPVQGEVVLR

>member
-16 LAAPALRAQPIMAS
+16 LAAPALRAQPIMEP

-48 EIDTFQVEILG
+48 QIDTFQVEILG
-59 VLKGALGPRMDMILA
+59 VLKGYLGPRMDMILA
-74 RLSGG
+74 RFSGG

-103 AVSYGWFFSKEPIG
+103 AIAYGWSFSKDPIG
-117 GITPIAHMLEVG
+117 GITPIAHMLDVAM
-129 TREHPTPSQYG
+129 REHPAPSQYG
-140 KALKLD
+140 KTLDLD

-152 LGGEGVSTLALLG
+152 LGGEGVSTLAPLG
-165 MPIAVAGF
+165 MPIALAGF
-173 SPKGRQV
+173 SSRGRQV

-187 PGIQLLDSPAGQ
+187 PDIQLLDSPAGQ
-199 VLPDQEVPFAPGAS
+199 GLSDQDVPFVPGAP

-240 GFGHPLFLLGATN
+240 GFGHPMFLLGAAN

-260 IHQVIPIQTASFKI
+260 IHQVIPIQAFSFKL
-274 GTPTSAMG
+274 GTPTNAMG

-291 IAGTLGAMPDM
+291 IAGTLGETPDM
-302 LPVRV
+302 LPVRI
-307 ALQSAA
+307 ALESAA
-313 GDRAFRCEVLRHPA
+313 GDHDFRCEVLRHPE
-327 LSAAFVRSVL
+327 LSASFVRSVL
-337 FNALETAEKLFGD
+337 FNSLETTEKLFGD
-350 ATLRMRSHIALAD
+350 ATLRVRSHIALAD
-363 GRTVEREQV
+363 GRAVEREQV
-372 YSSGIA
+372 YSSGVA
-378 LLRAAIDAVQPV
+378 LLRAAIDAVRPV
-390 GVLLNNPFAGLAL
+390 DVLLNNSFAGLAL
-403 DSLRFEL
+403 DSLHFEL

-428 PDPKA
+428 PNPKA
-433 GQRVLLQA
+433 GQRVSLQA

-460 AHLKPGPFVVRVGS
+460 AHLEPGPFVVRVGS
-474 GAASASWEAARQPDA
+474 GVASASWETARQPDA
-489 FVPRNAAA
+489 FVPRNAAD
-497 LLALLERTGAADE
+497 LLALLQRTGVADE
-510 LVFEVFRAGPGFTV
+510 LVVEVFRAGPGFTV
-524 DGRELPGL
+524 NGRELPGL

-547 HLGPVRGEVVLR
+547 HLGPVQGEVVLR
-559 RTLTTDYVLSGEQSL
+559 RTLTTDYVLSGEQRL

>member
-1 MQTSFRILVALASLL
+1 ME
-16 LAAPALRAQPIMAS
+16 P

-79 PLEHTGLIRGMSG
+79 PLAHTGLIRGMSG

-103 AVSYGWFFSKEPIG
+103 AIAYGWSFSKEPIG
-117 GITPIAHMLEVG
+117 GITPIAHMLDIA
-129 TREHPTPSQYG
+129 TREHPTPSHYG
-140 KALKLD
+140 KVLELD
-146 EETTRL
+146 EEATRL
-152 LGGEGVSTLALLG
+152 LGGDSASTLAPLG

-173 SPKGRQV
+173 SPRGRQV
-180 LRDALDA
+180 LRDALA
-187 PGIQLLDSPAGQ
+187 LPGIQLLDSPAGQ
-199 VLPDQEVPFAPGAS
+199 VLADQEVSIAPGAS

-227 IGTLTWVGDGRFV
+227 VGTLTWVGDGRFV

-253 LPATGAY
+253 LPAAGAY
-260 IHQVIPIQTASFKI
+260 IHQVIPIQTASFKL

-291 IAGTLGAMPDM
+291 IAGTLGETPDM

-307 ALQSAA
+307 GVRSAA
-313 GDRAFRCEVLRHPA
+313 GDNAFRCEVLRHPE
-327 LSAAFVRSVL
+327 LSAFLIRAVL
-337 FNALETAEKLFGD
+337 FNSLETTEKLFGN

-372 YSSGIA
+372 YSSDIA
-378 LLRAAIDAVQPV
+378 LIGAAIDAVQPISM
-390 GVLLNNPFAGLAL
+390 LLNNSFAGLAL
-403 DSLRFEL
+403 DSLHFEL
-410 EIGETLAQARIT
+410 EISEALAQARIAS
-422 GLRLSP
+422 LRLSP
-428 PDPKA
+428 PEPKA
-433 GQRVLLQA
+433 GQRIVLQA
-441 TLQPYRAEPVTE
+441 TLQPYRAAPVTE
-453 RMELDLP
+453 HLELELP
-460 AHLKPGPFVVRVGS
+460 AHLEPGPFVVRVGS
-474 GAASASWEAARQPDA
+474 GAASTSWEAARQPDA
-489 FVPRNAAA
+489 FVPRNAAD
-497 LLALLERTGAADE
+497 LLALLERTGVADE
-510 LVFEVFRAGPGFTV
+510 LVVEVFRAEPGFTV
-524 DGRELPGL
+524 NGRELPGL

-559 RTLTTDYVLSGEQSL
+559 RTITTDYVIFGEQSL

>member
-1 MQTSFRILVALASLL
+1 M
-16 LAAPALRAQPIMAS
+16 AP

-103 AVSYGWFFSKEPIG
+103 AIAYGWYFSKDPIG
-117 GITPIAHMLEVG
+117 GITPIADMLEVA
-129 TREHPTPSQYG
+129 TRQHPTPNQYG
-140 KALKLD
+140 KALDLD

-152 LGGEGVSTLALLG
+152 LGGKGVSTLAPLG
-165 MPIAVAGF
+165 LPIALAGF
-173 SPKGRQV
+173 SPRGRHV

-199 VLPDQEVPFAPGAS
+199 VLPDREAVIAPGAS

-240 GFGHPLFLLGATN
+240 GFGHPMFFLGATN

-260 IHQVIPIQTASFKI
+260 IHQVIPVQIASFKL

-282 AVRQDRLPA
+282 AVRQDRLAA
-291 IAGTLGAMPDM
+291 IAGTLGQVPDM

-307 ALQSAA
+307 ALRSAA
-313 GDRAFRCEVLRHPA
+313 GDRAFRCEVLRHPE
-327 LSAAFVRSVL
+327 LSASFVRSVL
-337 FNALETAEKLFGD
+337 FNALETTEKLFGD
-350 ATLRMRSHIALAD
+350 ATLRMRSRIALTD
-363 GRTVEREQV
+363 GRTVEREQM

-378 LLRAAIDAVQPV
+378 MINAAIDAVQPV
-390 GVLLNNPFAGLAL
+390 EVLLNNPFAGLTL
-403 DSLRFEL
+403 DSLHFEL

-428 PDPKA
+428 PDPKV

-441 TLQPYRAEPVTE
+441 TLQPHRAEPVTE
-453 RMELDLP
+453 RLALDLP
-460 AHLKPGPFVVRVGS
+460 AHLEPGSFVVRVGS
-474 GAASASWEAARQPDA
+474 GVASTGWDAARRPDA
-489 FVPRNAAA
+489 LVPRNTAD

-510 LVFEVFRAGPGFTV
+510 LVVEVFRAGAGFTV

-547 HLGPVRGEVVLR
+547 HLGPVQGEVVLR
-559 RTLTTDYVLSGEQSL
+559 RTLTTAYVLLGEQSL

>member
-1 MQTSFRILVALASLL
+1 M
-16 LAAPALRAQPIMAS
+16 AP

-48 EIDTFQVEILG
+48 AIDTFQVEVLG

-103 AVSYGWFFSKEPIG
+103 AIAYGWYFSKDPIG
-117 GITPIAHMLEVG
+117 GITPIAHMLEVA
-129 TREHPTPSQYG
+129 TRQDPTPNQYG
-140 KALKLD
+140 KVLDLD

-152 LGGEGVSTLALLG
+152 LGGEGVSTLAPLG

-173 SPKGRQV
+173 SPRGRQV

-187 PGIQLLDSPAGQ
+187 PGIELLDSPAGR
-199 VLPDQEVPFAPGAS
+199 VLPDQEASIAPGAS

-240 GFGHPLFLLGATN
+240 GFGHPMFFLGATN

-260 IHQVIPIQTASFKI
+260 IHQVIPIQTASFKL
-274 GTPTSAMG
+274 GTPTGALG

-291 IAGTLGAMPDM
+291 IAGTLGDAPDM

-307 ALQSAA
+307 ALRSAA
-313 GDRAFRCEVLRHPA
+313 GNRAFRCEVLRHPA
-327 LSAAFVRSVL
+327 LSASFVRSVL
-337 FNALETAEKLFGD
+337 FNALETTEKLFGD
-350 ATLRMRSHIALAD
+350 ATLRVRSHIALAD
-363 GRTVEREQV
+363 GRTVEREQM

-378 LLRAAIDAVQPV
+378 PLSAVIDAVQPV
-390 GVLLNNPFAGLAL
+390 DMLLNNPFAGLAL
-403 DSLRFEL
+403 DSLHFEL

-428 PDPKA
+428 PAPKI
-433 GQRVLLQA
+433 GQRVSLQA

-453 RMELDLP
+453 RLALDLP
-460 AHLKPGPFVVRVGS
+460 AHLEPGPFVVRIGS
-474 GAASASWEAARQPDA
+474 GVASTGWEAARQPDA
-489 FVPRNAAA
+489 FVPRNAAD
-497 LLALLERTGAADE
+497 LLALLERPSAADE
-510 LVFEVFRAGPGFTV
+510 LVVEIFRAGSGFTV
-524 DGRELPGL
+524 NGRELPGL

-547 HLGPVRGEVVLR
+547 HLGPVQGEVVLR
-559 RTLTTDYVLSGEQSL
+559 RTVSTDYVLLGEQSL

>member
-1 MQTSFRILVALASLL
+1 MLVALASLL
-16 LAAPALRAQPIMAS
+16 LAAPALGAQPLMAP

-48 EIDTFQVEILG
+48 AIDTFQVEVLG

-103 AVSYGWFFSKEPIG
+103 AIAYGWYFSKDPIG
-117 GITPIAHMLEVG
+117 GITPIAQMLEVA
-129 TREHPTPSQYG
+129 TRQDPTPNQYG
-140 KALKLD
+140 KVLDLD

-152 LGGEGVSTLALLG
+152 LGGEGVSTLAPLG

-173 SPKGRQV
+173 SPRGRQV

-187 PGIQLLDSPAGQ
+187 PGIELLDSPAGR
-199 VLPDQEVPFAPGAS
+199 VLPDQEASIAPGAS

-227 IGTLTWVGDGRFV
+227 IGTLTWVGAGRFV
-240 GFGHPLFLLGATN
+240 GFGHPMFFLGATN

-260 IHQVIPIQTASFKI
+260 IHQVIPIQTASFKL
-274 GTPTSAMG
+274 GTPTGALG

-291 IAGTLGAMPDM
+291 IAGTLGDAPDM

-307 ALQSAA
+307 ALRSAA
-313 GDRAFRCEVLRHPA
+313 GNRAFRCEVLRHPA
-327 LSAAFVRSVL
+327 LSASFVRSVL
-337 FNALETAEKLFGD
+337 FNSLETTEKLVGD
-350 ATLRMRSHIALAD
+350 ATLRVRSHIALAD
-363 GRTVEREQV
+363 GRAVEREQM

-378 LLRAAIDAVQPV
+378 PLSAVIDAAQPV
-390 GVLLNNPFAGLAL
+390 DRLLNNPFAGLAL
-403 DSLRFEL
+403 DSLHFEL

-428 PDPKA
+428 PNPKV
-433 GQRVLLQA
+433 GQRVSLQA

-453 RMELDLP
+453 RLALDLP
-460 AHLKPGPFVVRVGS
+460 THLEPGPFVVRVGS
-474 GAASASWEAARQPDA
+474 GVASTDWEAARQPDA
-489 FVPRNAAA
+489 FVPRNAAD
-497 LLALLERTGAADE
+497 LLALLERPSAADE
-510 LVFEVFRAGPGFTV
+510 LVVEIFRAGSGFTV
-524 DGRELPGL
+524 NGRELPGL

-547 HLGPVRGEVVLR
+547 HLGPVQGEVVLR
-559 RTLTTDYVLSGEQSL
+559 RTVSTDYVLLGEQSL